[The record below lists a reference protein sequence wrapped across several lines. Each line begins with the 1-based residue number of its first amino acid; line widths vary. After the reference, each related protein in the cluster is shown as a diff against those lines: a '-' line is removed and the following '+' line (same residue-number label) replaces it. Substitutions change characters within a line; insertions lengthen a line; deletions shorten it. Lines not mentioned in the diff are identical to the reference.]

1 MIRVKMLPRNETC
14 IIDNGK
20 SYLFGLN
27 GRCIGEDIGNLAS
40 YMTGALDLPC
50 ISILSSNG
58 VLDIGVSET
67 NKEFKR
73 YSCDMDS
80 MQCAM
85 KIQSQGGFIKM
96 LRRDGK
102 QNNIAFNQL
111 IFIYQE
117 GTDLSRL
124 LASINAKEETGV

>member
-1 MIRVKMLPRNETC
+1 MIRVKMLPKNETC

-20 SYLFGLN
+20 SYVFGLN
-27 GRCIGEDIGNLAS
+27 GKCIGEDVGNLSS
-40 YMTGALDLPC
+40 YMIGALDLPC

-73 YSCDMDS
+73 YTCGMDS

-85 KIQSQGGFIKM
+85 KVQMCGNFIKM
-96 LRRDGK
+96 LRRDGN
-102 QNNIAFNQL
+102 QNGIAFNQL
-111 IFIYQE
+111 IFVYKE
-117 GTDLSRL
+117 GFSLNEILS
-124 LASINAKEETGV
+124 AINAKEAQDV

>member
-20 SYLFGLN
+20 SYIFGLN
-27 GRCIGEDIGNLAS
+27 GRCIKEDAGNLSS

-67 NKEFKR
+67 NKDFKR
-73 YSCDMDS
+73 YTCDLDS
-80 MQCAM
+80 MQCALKVQM
-85 KIQSQGGFIKM
+85 YGNFIKM

-102 QNNIAFNQL
+102 QNGIAFNQL
-111 IFIYQE
+111 IFVYKE
-117 GTDLSRL
+117 GTDLSKL
-124 LASINAKEETGV
+124 LLSINAKEAIDV

>member
-1 MIRVKMLPRNETC
+1 MIRVKRLPKNETC

-20 SYLFGLN
+20 CYLFGIN
-27 GRCIGEDIGNLAS
+27 DKCIGEDVGNLSS
-40 YMTGALDLPC
+40 YMTGAMDLPC

-67 NKEFKR
+67 NKDFKR
-73 YSCDMDS
+73 FTCSLDS
-80 MQCAM
+80 MQCALLV
-85 KIQSQGGFIKM
+85 QSKGGFFKM

-111 IFIYQE
+111 LFIYPE
-117 GTDLSRL
+117 NTDLSGIL
-124 LASINAKEETGV
+124 IAINAKEVL